1 MGEEP
6 KKETPAQKPAPAPAL
21 IDIVNGKR
29 RRQCAKAD
37 FPFFKERGF
46 SLVDTGPETSPAGA
60 DPKTPPVK
68 F

>member
-29 RRQCAKAD
+29 RRQCAKTD
-37 FPFFKERGF
+37 FPYFKAHGF
-46 SLVDTGPETSPAGA
+46 SLVDADPGTPPAGA